1 MSPEASPRRSL
12 RSLRFHRFGPAA
24 DVLQLDALE
33 APPRPGPGQIRVA
46 VHACGL
52 NPADWALCDGL
63 FPGELPRGIGL
74 EVSGVVDALGE
85 GVHDVTVGALV
96 FGATFW
102 RGPTAGAADLAIL
115 SHWTPVPTGLDP
127 LQAAALPMAAETAYR
142 SLDDLEVKAG
152 QTVLI
157 NGAGTMVGYAAVQL
171 ALLRDARVIATAGPT
186 HAEHLRALGALVTDY
201 GDGLAERVAALA
213 RGPVDLAL
221 DTGPASEVI
230 PALIQAT
237 GTPDR
242 VMVVGNFGGKEFG
255 LRMGK
260 MVLRYDKL
268 PEFARLAAQGR
279 LRVPIARTYPLEGW
293 RDAVQLSQS
302 RRARGKLLLAIS
314 EEALARV
321 DG

>member
-1 MSPEASPRRSL
+1 MPLEAHPPRSI
-12 RSLRFHRFGPAA
+12 RSLRFHRYGAPA
-24 DVLQLDALE
+24 DVLQLDTLE
-33 APPRPGPGQIRVA
+33 APRPGPGQIRVA

-52 NPADWALCDGL
+52 NPADWALCGGL
-63 FPGELPRGIGL
+63 FAGELPRGIGL

-85 GVHDVTVGALV
+85 GVHDVALGTLV

-102 RGPTAGAADLAIL
+102 RGPTAGASDLAVL
-115 SHWTPVPTGLDP
+115 SHWTAVPAGLDP

-142 SLDDLEVKAG
+142 GLDDLEVKAG

-186 HAEHLRALGALVTDY
+186 YAEDLRALGALVTDY

-213 RGPVDLAL
+213 RGPVDRAL

-230 PALIQAT
+230 PALIQVT
-237 GTPDR
+237 GSPDR
-242 VMVVGNFGGKEFG
+242 VMTVGNLGGKTFG
-255 LRMGK
+255 LRMGQTT
-260 MVLRYDKL
+260 VRYDQL

-293 RDAVQLSQS
+293 RDALQRSQS
-302 RRARGKLLLAIS
+302 RRAHGKLLLAIS
-314 EEALARV
+314 DEALARV